1 METILNFIREISTG
15 KLALLLVAIIIV
27 AYIFRVEISKKIE
40 NIKLQRVSNSNEKLK
55 YNRLRFVA
63 DLIMLSALVYL
74 ILWMLSKL
82 V

>member
-15 KLALLLVAIIIV
+15 KLALLLVAIIIF

-40 NIKLQRVSNSNEKLK
+40 NIKLQRIPDSNEKLK

-63 DLIMLSALVYL
+63 DMVMLSALVYL
-74 ILWMLSKL
+74 ILWMLFKM